1 MPCYGRLMK
10 QIRYLNFWLFM
21 ATMVGVAL
29 IAAVAH
35 ITPARSLLI
44 GFDAGALVF
53 IVGTVRLMIGSDTA
67 DMRQRAAANDPDA
80 HVLIAVTLLI
90 VAVVLVAVVVELT
103 GYGGGHGTGLAV
115 SGATVLFAWV
125 FTNLLFA
132 LHYAHRFY
140 APGDDSDAPGRGD
153 GTKRDTGGL
162 EFPGDELPIY
172 SDFVYF
178 SFVLG
183 MTFQVSDVVITSRSL
198 RRFALY
204 HALGAFL
211 YNIVVV
217 ALSVSLIGGLLQK

>member
-1 MPCYGRLMK
+1 MRHV
-10 QIRYLNFWLFM
+10 RYLNFWLFLAAFVVVAIG
-21 ATMVGVAL
+21 ATVAQ
-29 IAAVAH
+29 ITAV
-35 ITPARSLLI
+35 RSVLL
-44 GFDAGALVF
+44 GFDAGAIVF
-53 IVGTVRLMIGSDTA
+53 ILGTLRLMAGSKTD

-80 HVLIAVTLLI
+80 HILLAITMLI

-103 GYGGGHGTGLAV
+103 GIGGGHGTGLAI
-115 SGATVLFAWV
+115 SGATILLAWV

-140 APGDDSDAPGRGD
+140 VPGDDDDAPSRGD
-153 GTKRDTGGL
+153 GGDRDAGGL
-162 EFPGDELPIY
+162 QFPGDEMPTY
-172 SDFVYF
+172 SDFAYF

-183 MTFQVSDVVITSRSL
+183 MTFQVSDVVITSRDL

-204 HALGAFL
+204 HALAAFL